1 MGITFSKVFHSN
13 QPQRT
18 QRYTKE
24 KPWGSRSP
32 RHSASTN
39 IQWLDYNSDSF
50 DKEKFMTLSG
60 RVALVTGASQ
70 GIGRACAVKL
80 AASGASVAVAA
91 RSQEKLTDLVKEIE
105 GSGGKAVAFSVDV
118 TVEEQVKSTFKSAI
132 AQLGKIDILVNNA
145 GITRDQLVMRMK
157 RADWD
162 AVLNTNLTSAYLCTQ
177 QAIGSMLKQR
187 WGRIINVTSVFGQ
200 MGQAGQANYA
210 ASKAGLIGLT
220 MAIAREVGSRSITCN
235 AVAPGFI
242 ETAMTSGFSEDFKQN
257 ALKAI
262 PLGRVGTPED
272 VANAVAFLA
281 SEEASYITGH
291 VLSING
297 GMLMG

>member
-1 MGITFSKVFHSN
+1 M
-13 QPQRT
+13 
-18 QRYTKE
+18 
-24 KPWGSRSP
+24 KP
-32 RHSASTN
+32 
-39 IQWLDYNSDSF
+39 L
-50 DKEKFMTLSG
+50 EG

-70 GIGRACAVKL
+70 GIGRACALRL
-80 AASGASVAVAA
+80 AAQGAKVALAA
-91 RSQEKLTDLVKEIE
+91 RNSDKLQQVEAEIAGAGGE
-105 GSGGKAVAFSVDV
+105 AGSFIMDVAQ
-118 TVEEQVKSTFKSAI
+118 EEQIKSGTKAALDRF
-132 AQLGKIDILVNNA
+132 GKIDILVNNA

-157 RADWD
+157 RPDWD

-177 QAIGSMLKQR
+177 QAISPMLKQH
-187 WGRIINVTSVFGQ
+187 WGRIINITSVFGQ

-220 MAIAREVGSRSITCN
+220 MAIARELGSRNITCN

-242 ETAMTSGFSEDFKQN
+242 ETAMTSVLSDELKQS

-262 PLGRVGTPED
+262 PLGRVGTPEE
-272 VANAVAFLA
+272 VAHCVAFLA

-291 VLSING
+291 VLNVNG